1 MGEKSIEVKVGAL
14 ILVALG
20 LLVVFVLVLGR
31 VTTTEGFF
39 LNVLFV
45 HPGALN
51 PGAEVKIAGGE
62 VGYVE
67 EMTYLGAD
75 GPFAPLSENAQ
86 PGASPQRTR
95 VKVKVWLEERVRESI
110 REDATYYITQQ
121 GLLGESFMEISPG
134 GQGAP
139 VQAEGIVFGTDPPR
153 IDQALAN
160 GANSLE
166 TINRM
171 LRRNEQQ
178 IDDLITSAAS
188 AMKTI
193 DSVLARNENEIDN
206 VVVHADELLVETR
219 DAVKGAKATYV
230 DNPRIERTLRNLDS
244 TTTLIARHDDELIND
259 LDQTIDLARDVLDTV
274 GPEQREQIRSAIA
287 DVHDIADTF
296 NGTATDVDE
305 VVARIRRG
313 EGTVG
318 ALLMD
323 EEVYDD
329 LKELLRDLKHN
340 PWKFFWRV

>member
-31 VTTTEGFF
+31 VTTKEGFN
-39 LNVLFV
+39 LDVLFV

-51 PGAEVKIAGGE
+51 PGAPVKIAGSE

-67 EMTYLGAD
+67 SMTYLGTD
-75 GPFAPLSENAQ
+75 GPFAPPNENTP
-86 PGASPQRTR
+86 PGTPPQRTR
-95 VKVKVWLEERVRESI
+95 VKVRVWLEERVRESI
-110 REDATYYITQQ
+110 RQDATYYVTQQ
-121 GLLGESFMEISPG
+121 GLLGESFLEIGPG
-134 GQGAP
+134 AAGGA
-139 VQAEGIVFGTDPPR
+139 VQDGGSVFGTDPPR
-153 IDQALAN
+153 LDEALAN

-171 LRRNEQQ
+171 LRRNEKQ

-193 DSVLARNENEIDN
+193 DGVLSRNERELDD
-206 VVVHADELLVETR
+206 VVAHADELLVEGR
-219 DAVKGAKATYV
+219 DTVKGVRQKYV
-230 DNPRIERTLRNLDS
+230 DNPRIDRVLTNLDG
-244 TTTLIARHDDELIND
+244 TTTLLARHDEELIND
-259 LDQTIDLARDVLDTV
+259 LDSTMDLARDVLDTI
-274 GPEQREQIRSAIA
+274 GPEQRVQIRAVIA
-287 DVHDIADTF
+287 DAREISGTF
-296 NGTATDVDE
+296 RGTATDVDA
-305 VVARIRRG
+305 VVARVRRG

-340 PWKFFWRV
+340 PWKFFWRE